1 MEERHIMNEP
11 PMRVTL
17 VYGGVAVYILCAAA
31 FSTLLELH
39 YGITISLVLIM
50 LIIREPLIVFWATK
64 ITEGNQRID
73 REEQRQKILQVEL
86 EEARKRQEQ
95 MKKERQQIDDQ
106 DNKDDQIDQISLAE
120 DEIKIILEDE
130 DNQIEQLNVQNL
142 LKRSN
147 KILPVSKRKVA
158 WTARTST
165 KSSV

>member
-1 MEERHIMNEP
+1 
-11 PMRVTL
+11 MRVTL

-31 FSTLLELH
+31 FSTLFELH
-39 YGITISLVLIM
+39 YGISISLVLVM

-73 REEQRQKILQVEL
+73 REEQRQKTLQVEL

-95 MKKERQQIDDQ
+95 MKKERQQIDDNQ
-106 DNKDDQIDQISLAE
+106 DDQIDQISLAE
-120 DEIKIILEDE
+120 DEIKVILEDE
-130 DNQIEQLNVQNL
+130 DDQIEQLNVQNL

>member
-31 FSTLLELH
+31 FLTLFEFH
-39 YGITISLVLIM
+39 YGISISLVLLM

-95 MKKERQQIDDQ
+95 MKKERQQIDDNQ
-106 DNKDDQIDQISLAE
+106 YDQIDQFSLAE
-120 DEIKIILEDE
+120 DEIKVILEDE
-130 DNQIEQLNVQNL
+130 DDQIEQLNVQNL

-147 KILPVSKRKVA
+147 KILPASQRKVA
-158 WTARTST
+158 WTART

>member
-31 FSTLLELH
+31 FLTLFEFH
-39 YGITISLVLIM
+39 YGISISLVLLM

-106 DNKDDQIDQISLAE
+106 YNQDDQVDQISFAE
-120 DEIKIILEDE
+120 DEIKVILEDE
-130 DNQIEQLNVQNL
+130 DDQIEQLNVQNL

-147 KILPVSKRKVA
+147 KILPASQRKVA
-158 WTARTST
+158 WTART